1 MTIRSQDYFS
11 RQISVPSIGK
21 EGLRKLQ
28 ESSVAIIG
36 AGGVGSAAAYY
47 LARSGIGHL
56 KVIDQDIVESTN
68 LQRLHAATMND
79 LFHPKAE
86 VIANRLSEVAEWCNI
101 EPIVETLTDRN
112 ADGLLRE
119 VDLIFDGLDNF
130 RTRYI
135 LNESALRSRTP
146 YLFTSAIAD
155 QAHIALLNPPET
167 ACLECIMPRVTDRFE
182 DSCETLGVSP
192 SITGLTGA
200 LGTGVALRILLGRP
214 NNWRDML
221 VTLDMAGP
229 EFILAKLAKRPDCDR
244 CGNVSAEKLRPD
256 RLVTFLCGEHTAN
269 VLPPK
274 NLTIELSKIHNGM
287 ASESILLSTDS
298 VLVYRHREFIVSLF
312 RNGRFLIGGVEDE
325 IQAANLAREISQ
337 YVGLDT

>member
-56 KVIDQDIVESTN
+56 KVIDQDIVERTN

-79 LFHPKAE
+79 LYHPKAE

-101 EPIVETLTDRN
+101 EPIIETVTDRN
-112 ADGLLRE
+112 ADGFLRD

-135 LNESALRSRTP
+135 LNESAIRIGTP

-155 QAHIALLNPPET
+155 QAHLALLNPPET
-167 ACLECIMPRVTDRFE
+167 ACLECFMPRVNDRFE
-182 DSCETLGVSP
+182 GSCETLGVNP
-192 SITGLTGA
+192 SITGLMGGLRTGGA
-200 LGTGVALRILLGRP
+200 LWLLFG
-214 NNWRDML
+214 NSHHWRDKL
-221 VTLDMAGP
+221 LTL
-229 EFILAKLAKRPDCDR
+229 FLTRPDF
-244 CGNVSAEKLRPD
+244 VFTKLR
-256 RLVTFLCGEHTAN
+256 G
-269 VLPPK
+269 
-274 NLTIELSKIHNGM
+274 S
-287 ASESILLSTDS
+287 
-298 VLVYRHREFIVSLF
+298 
-312 RNGRFLIGGVEDE
+312 
-325 IQAANLAREISQ
+325 
-337 YVGLDT
+337 

>member
-1 MTIRSQDYFS
+1 MQSLDYFS
-11 RQISVPSIGK
+11 REISIPGIGPA
-21 EGLRKLQ
+21 GLQKLQ
-28 ESSVAIIG
+28 ESSVAIVG
-36 AGGVGSAAAYY
+36 VGGEGSAAAYY
-47 LARSGIGHL
+47 LTRSGIGHL
-56 KVIDQDIVESTN
+56 KLIDQDIVESTN

-79 LFHPKAE
+79 LYHPKAE

-214 NNWRDML
+214 NQWSDKL
-221 VTLDMAGP
+221 VTVDMAGP
-229 EFILAKLAKRPDCDR
+229 EFLLTKLARRHDCEGCGKSNGDR
-244 CGNVSAEKLRPD
+244 SRSD
-256 RLVTFLCGEHTAN
+256 RLVTFL
-269 VLPPK
+269 
-274 NLTIELSKIHNGM
+274 
-287 ASESILLSTDS
+287 
-298 VLVYRHREFIVSLF
+298 F
-312 RNGRFLIGGVEDE
+312 
-325 IQAANLAREISQ
+325 
-337 YVGLDT
+337 

>member
-79 LFHPKAE
+79 LYHPKAE
-86 VIANRLSEVAEWCNI
+86 VIASRLSEVAEWCNI
-101 EPIVETLTDRN
+101 EPIIETMTDRN
-112 ADGLLRE
+112 VDGFLRD

-135 LNESALRSRTP
+135 LNESAMRIGTP

-155 QAHIALLNPPET
+155 QAHLALLNPPET
-167 ACLECIMPRVTDRFE
+167 ACLECFMPRVTDRLE
-182 DSCETLGVSP
+182 DSCETLGVNP
-192 SITGLTGA
+192 SITGLMGA
-200 LGTGVALRILLGRP
+200 LGTGVALRFLLGNP
-214 NNWRDML
+214 NHWSDKL

-229 EFILAKLAKRPDCDR
+229 EFILAKMAKRKGFDSL
-244 CGNVSAEKLRPD
+244 GKLKALKNRHT
-256 RLVTFLCGEHTAN
+256 RRGTFSRGEHTAN
-269 VLPPK
+269 VLPPE
-274 NLTIELSKIHNGM
+274 NLTIGLSKIGNGIP
-287 ASESILLSTDS
+287 SE
-298 VLVYRHREFIVSLF
+298 
-312 RNGRFLIGGVEDE
+312 N
-325 IQAANLAREISQ
+325 
-337 YVGLDT
+337 